1 MLVNNT
7 SMYCQDTKRS
17 AMLENVDL
25 ELIDS
30 QPSPR
35 VLNTHLLPSALP
47 EMTWRS
53 QCRLVVYHRNPK
65 DTIVSLY
72 NMTKDVS
79 YSKIRSV
86 FDGTFEG
93 YANLFLHGTGTYP
106 KSASSYRARVSTL
119 SQPLPTGHG
128 YVP

>member
-1 MLVNNT
+1 M
-7 SMYCQDTKRS
+7 
-17 AMLENVDL
+17 
-25 ELIDS
+25 
-30 QPSPR
+30 
-35 VLNTHLLPSALP
+35 
-47 EMTWRS
+47 
-53 QCRLVVYHRNPK
+53 VYHRNPK

-79 YSKIRSV
+79 YSKIQSV

-93 YANLFLHGTGTYP
+93 YANLFLHGTGRYP
-106 KSASSYRARVSTL
+106 KSASSYRAWVSTL